1 MSNSLPAFSAALAD
15 AAPVFPDRDA
25 TRDKTDAISGEAR
38 RKGARPAAFPESF
51 LPGFPLWALVHAPID
66 THGLFRRLDD
76 HCLETDG
83 PDIDRV
89 AAMARRHGAYL
100 SVGVTERSPASV
112 GTLHNTNLPF
122 DPDGAVVNKRRTLMP
137 TWAEKLVWARGD
149 AAGLRPARTQLGQ
162 IGILICGE
170 NTNPLARYALI
181 AQGEQVHISTHPPV
195 WPFRREA
202 PPDYARWVMTRS
214 VAHSFEAKVF
224 NLTVA
229 GHLDEAAIAPGLSR
243 PGVGV
248 MAVKRP
254 AHGTAGEREGSH
266 RALASSCSPRRHPG
280 LTYNRRWPWKSAAG
294 SRVTVTWP
302 RICAALRSRV
312 EVRRYGVVPGVKVT
326 LYTAH
331 RPP

>member
-1 MSNSLPAFSAALAD
+1 M
-15 AAPVFPDRDA
+15 
-25 TRDKTDAISGEAR
+25 
-38 RKGARPAAFPESF
+38 
-51 LPGFPLWALVHAPID
+51 HAPID
-66 THGLFRRLDD
+66 THGFFRRLHD
-76 HCLETDG
+76 HCLETHG

-100 SVGVTERSPASV
+100 AVGVTERSPASV
-112 GTLHNTNLPF
+112 GTLHNTNLLF

-149 AAGLRPARTQLGQ
+149 AAGLRPARTQPGQ

-181 AQGEQVHISTHPPV
+181 AQGEQVHISTRPPV

-229 GHLDEAAIAPGLSR
+229 GHLDEAAIAARPFTSWSSRQGREKAGPRYRRGAGRLTSRTRVVMLAEAAPGIDLQ
-243 PGVGV
+243 PEV
-248 MAVKRP
+248 A
-254 AHGTAGEREGSH
+254 
-266 RALASSCSPRRHPG
+266 
-280 LTYNRRWPWKSAAG
+280 
-294 SRVTVTWP
+294 
-302 RICAALRSRV
+302 V
-312 EVRRYGVVPGVKVT
+312 EVGGRVARDGHLAQDLRGVEI
-326 LYTAH
+326 
-331 RPP
+331 

>member
-66 THGLFRRLDD
+66 THGFFRRLDD
-76 HCLETDG
+76 HCLETHG

-100 SVGVTERSPASV
+100 AVGVTERSPASV

-122 DPDGAVVNKRRTLMP
+122 DPDGAVVNTRRTLMP

-229 GHLDEAAIAPGLSR
+229 GHLDEAAIAARPFTSWSWRHGREKAGPRYRRGAGRLTSRTRVVMLAEAAPGIDLQ
-243 PGVGV
+243 PEV
-248 MAVKRP
+248 A
-254 AHGTAGEREGSH
+254 
-266 RALASSCSPRRHPG
+266 
-280 LTYNRRWPWKSAAG
+280 
-294 SRVTVTWP
+294 
-302 RICAALRSRV
+302 V
-312 EVRRYGVVPGVKVT
+312 EVGGRVARDGHLAQDLRGVEI
-326 LYTAH
+326 
-331 RPP
+331 